1 MSPTNPVAVVISDI
15 HIGDDAGIVRRQAAK
30 GYSSTGTQDLFIRDT
45 FLEFQEEVKAI
56 AARMPD
62 KKIPYLILNG
72 DGWDVAIK
80 NLDEVADLSQLF
92 FAALQLDEY
101 FRQILFLPGNHD
113 HHLWVML
120 QTQTC
125 VVRPLE
131 KATGSAAGLSAIAK
145 LVDTKVQG
153 FPHEQSGV
161 LDLATGKLTIPGV
174 KPPYDGHV
182 FLSGLTGEKHIPINV
197 VYPNLY
203 LVPAGGG
210 SASSILVTHGH
221 FFEVAWR
228 LLTEVLAQLLVR
240 EHVRTDLVNLEML
253 NSPLTEFF
261 NFSLAQVGPV
271 STLVNRV
278 YNQVRTGQRPPEL
291 DIALDSVAA
300 YADRAIEFHGDNIWS
315 GFVAM
320 LKEAGSDAAIK
331 AVKSLVESLLL
342 SALRDAKR
350 GSLAVSGAR
359 HDAQFLDRPG
369 TLDFIDLYITMSRR
383 KQPNLEFA
391 TIVFGHTHEAFPRR
405 TRQLRESGEVAF
417 WNTGGLVGADSQCDF
432 MPLAIDGTGR
442 VSPLPLST
450 QPG

>member
-1 MSPTNPVAVVISDI
+1 MSTTNPVAVVISDI
-15 HIGDDAGIVRRQAAK
+15 HIGDDAGILTPQAAK
-30 GYSSTGTQDLFIRDT
+30 GYSVVGTSGLYVRDE
-45 FLEFQEEVKAI
+45 FLQFLDTLGRLVEGLPE
-56 AARMPD
+56 

-80 NLDEVADLSQLF
+80 NVEDVAALSQALF
-92 FAALQLDEY
+92 EALEIEKY
-101 FRQILFLPGNHD
+101 FGQILFLPGNHD
-113 HHLWVML
+113 HHLWTML

-131 KATGSAAGLSAIAK
+131 KASGSSTGPAAVAK
-145 LVDTKVQG
+145 LVEAQVQA

-161 LDLATGKLTIPGV
+161 LDLAKGELRIPGV
-174 KPPYDGHV
+174 KPPYEGHV
-182 FLSGLTGEKHIPINV
+182 FLSGLTGAKRIPVNV

-203 LVPAGGG
+203 LVPEA
-210 SASSILVTHGH
+210 AAQSILVTHGH
-221 FFEVAWR
+221 FFELAWR
-228 LLTEVLAQLLVR
+228 LLTEVLAQLFIR

-271 STLVNRV
+271 STLVNRI
-278 YNQVRTGQRPPEL
+278 YNQVRAGQKPPEL
-291 DIALDSVAA
+291 DIALDSLAA
-300 YADRAIEFHGDNIWS
+300 YADRAIEFQGDNLWT
-315 GFVAM
+315 GFIAM

-331 AVKSLVESLLL
+331 AVRSLVESLLL

-359 HDAQFLDRPG
+359 HDAHFLDRQE

-383 KQPNLEFA
+383 KQPNLEFG
-391 TIVFGHTHEAFPRR
+391 TVIFGHTHEAFPRR

-417 WNTGGLVGADSQCDF
+417 WNTGGLVGIDGQCDF
-432 MPLAIDGTGR
+432 MPLMVDATGN
-442 VSPLPLST
+442 VSALA
-450 QPG
+450 

>member
-1 MSPTNPVAVVISDI
+1 MSTTNPVAVIISDI
-15 HIGDDAGIVRRQAAK
+15 HIGDDAAIVTPQAAK
-30 GYSSTGTQDLFIRDT
+30 GYSGVGTSGVYVRDDFQQ
-45 FLEFQEEVKAI
+45 FLATIGKIVDGPPA
-56 AARMPD
+56 
-62 KKIPYLILNG
+62 KKIPFLILNG

-80 NLDEVADLSQLF
+80 DVEDVAALSQALF
-92 FAALQLDEY
+92 EALEIEKCFD
-101 FRQILFLPGNHD
+101 QILFLPGNHD
-113 HHLWVML
+113 HHLWTML

-131 KATGSAAGLSAIAK
+131 KAAGSPTGPAAVVK
-145 LVDTKVQG
+145 LVDTKVQA

-161 LDLATGKLTIPGV
+161 LDLAKGELAIPGV

-182 FLSGLTGEKHIPINV
+182 FLSGLTGAKRIPINV

-203 LVPAGGG
+203 LVPPAPTQ
-210 SASSILVTHGH
+210 SILVTHGH
-221 FFEVAWR
+221 FFELAWR
-228 LLTEVLAQLLVR
+228 LLTEVLAQLLIR

-278 YNQVRTGQRPPEL
+278 YNQVRTGQKPPEL
-291 DIALDSVAA
+291 EIALDSLAS
-300 YADRAIEFHGDNIWS
+300 YADRAIEFHGDNLWS

-331 AVKSLVESLLL
+331 AVRSLVESLLL

-359 HDAQFLDRPG
+359 HDAQFLERPG
-369 TLDFIDLYITMSRR
+369 MLDFIDQYITMSRR
-383 KQPNLEFA
+383 KQPNLDFD
-391 TIVFGHTHEAFPRR
+391 TVIFGHTHEAFPRR
-405 TRQLRESGEVAF
+405 TRQLREAGQVAF
-417 WNTGGLVGADSQCDF
+417 WNTGGLVGIDGQCDF
-432 MPLAIDGTGR
+432 MPLMVDSAGNVSAIA
-442 VSPLPLST
+442 
-450 QPG
+450 